1 MGPATRSARPPW
13 GSRLAL
19 FAPGLLVAATG
30 VGAGDL
36 LTASLAG
43 SRHGFTLLWAAWIG
57 ALLKW
62 FLNEGVARWQ
72 MATGT
77 TLVEGWVDRLG
88 RWARWTFLAYLLPW
102 AFFTGGA
109 LVSACG
115 VAGASIL
122 PLGHDPRT
130 AKIVWGIAHA
140 LAGGV
145 LVWRGGFRTFERW
158 MAACVVLM
166 VAGVVFTA
174 PMLIAD
180 WRAVLEGLFRPRV
193 VPGAGRYAL
202 GVLGGVGGTVT
213 LLSYGYWIREK
224 GRTGVRG
231 AAECRVDLAGGYALT
246 AIFGMA
252 MIVIGSGAG
261 LRQGPTAALEL
272 ADRIAGVLG
281 PAGRWIFLLGFWGAV
296 FSSLLGVWQSIPYL
310 FADLVA
316 LRPGG
321 RMEAHD
327 PARTPAYRWS
337 LLFSRRSR
345 WCGGPSSG
353 PRCCTP
359 SSARCSCR
367 SSRSPAPMNA
377 RTTWVGRDLRN
388 GWGDE
393 PRPGRDARRVRVDRL
408 GRSPRAWRRGRDRAA
423 DARAPGGPTGRAA
436 TARARGASYITM
448 SPGRA

>member
-1 MGPATRSARPPW
+1 
-13 GSRLAL
+13 
-19 FAPGLLVAATG
+19 
-30 VGAGDL
+30 
-36 LTASLAG
+36 
-43 SRHGFTLLWAAWIG
+43 
-57 ALLKW
+57 
-62 FLNEGVARWQ
+62 
-72 MATGT
+72 
-77 TLVEGWVDRLG
+77 
-88 RWARWTFLAYLLPW
+88 
-102 AFFTGGA
+102 
-109 LVSACG
+109 
-115 VAGASIL
+115 
-122 PLGHDPRT
+122 
-130 AKIVWGIAHA
+130 
-140 LAGGV
+140 
-145 LVWRGGFRTFERW
+145 
-158 MAACVVLM
+158 
-166 VAGVVFTA
+166 
-174 PMLIAD
+174 MLIAD

-316 LRPGG
+316 LLPVG
-321 RMEAHD
+321 RTEAPD

-337 LLFSRRSR
+337 LLFLATVPVVLLWLPLERTQMLYAVF
-345 WCGGPSSG
+345 GALFMPFLAV
-353 PRCCTP
+353 TLLL
-359 SSARCSCR
+359 
-367 SSRSPAPMNA
+367 MNA

-388 GWGDE
+388 GWVTNLALVATLAVFAWIGWGE
-393 PRPGRDARRVRVDRL
+393 IAASLAALAR
-408 GRSPRAWRRGRDRAA
+408 
-423 DARAPGGPTGRAA
+423 
-436 TARARGASYITM
+436 
-448 SPGRA
+448 